1 MPVRADDVVEERF
14 EVELRNGQV
23 VWLLQH
29 ELVELLPAQEGWDG
43 VEAVQAAVHAARA
56 QFNRA
61 ILPALNERRSVG
73 AVAIQ
78 VAPAASLRL
87 GEWLAANWDTDGGLV
102 VKPPH
107 DTWAVMTSAA
117 RKLSK
122 VVGYSAYNNTLD
134 EFDRTNQAKNSLHLT
149 REHLQVSACMCV
161 QRVACVPMHL
171 CPSAGAAGL
180 AGHRLRRGGAQRA
193 GANRQA
199 PGLPCS
205 CPQPGRGCCAG
216 TCT

>member
-1 MPVRADDVVEERF
+1 MRTGVFHGPPLRLQWPTRGAQPGPAVLRVARVRRSDGVPVRADDVVEERF
-14 EVELRNGQV
+14 EVELRDGQV
-23 VWLLQH
+23 VWLLQQ
-29 ELVELLPAQEGWDG
+29 ELVELLPTQEGWGG

-134 EFDRTNQAKNSLHLT
+134 EFDRTNQAKNSLFK
-149 REHLQVSACMCV
+149 
-161 QRVACVPMHL
+161 
-171 CPSAGAAGL
+171 
-180 AGHRLRRGGAQRA
+180 
-193 GANRQA
+193 
-199 PGLPCS
+199 
-205 CPQPGRGCCAG
+205 
-216 TCT
+216 